1 MDKRMTIR
9 NYNKNYKRFLV
20 VTTEDMYNEQV
31 YYKESYMVAD
41 LKGSVITHTHKSLKI
56 YIVV

>member
-1 MDKRMTIR
+1 MTIR